1 MAVEKKHPLIAV
13 ATGTRADWG
22 LLSPLA
28 RELRRRGAIV
38 RIVATNMHLMP
49 QFGDT
54 WREIENDGFEISAR
68 IPAEGDMARIAA
80 MALDGFSRYLR
91 EENPDA
97 MVILGDR
104 CEMLGAAS
112 AALLTGVPI
121 VHVAGGTLSLGAVDD
136 SVRHAITKMAWLHLV
151 ETEKCRQRVLAMGEE
166 PERVLTTGAIGVCNS
181 LELPR
186 LSENELEEDFGIK
199 VDSDTFVAT
208 LHPTTLSHQ
217 PPVEQM
223 REFAEAVD
231 LFMQRESVRF
241 IITYP
246 NNDSD
251 AAPLIKVLEELR
263 QKYPSRILL
272 VPSLGRLRY
281 LSALGYAG
289 ACVGNS
295 SSGIVEAPSFH
306 IPVLDIGT
314 RQQGRECA
322 TSVIHC
328 ECSADDI
335 LEGLLKVRTPEERRK
350 AKLVCNPYYRDGTID
365 IMASAIMNA
374 RFVHFPRKH
383 FYPG

>member
-1 MAVEKKHPLIAV
+1 MIAV

-166 PERVLTTGAIGVCNS
+166 PERVLTT
-181 LELPR
+181 
-186 LSENELEEDFGIK
+186 
-199 VDSDTFVAT
+199 
-208 LHPTTLSHQ
+208 
-217 PPVEQM
+217 
-223 REFAEAVD
+223 
-231 LFMQRESVRF
+231 
-241 IITYP
+241 
-246 NNDSD
+246 
-251 AAPLIKVLEELR
+251 AP
-263 QKYPSRILL
+263 
-272 VPSLGRLRY
+272 
-281 LSALGYAG
+281 
-289 ACVGNS
+289 
-295 SSGIVEAPSFH
+295 
-306 IPVLDIGT
+306 
-314 RQQGRECA
+314 
-322 TSVIHC
+322 
-328 ECSADDI
+328 
-335 LEGLLKVRTPEERRK
+335 
-350 AKLVCNPYYRDGTID
+350 
-365 IMASAIMNA
+365 
-374 RFVHFPRKH
+374 
-383 FYPG
+383 